1 MERKSAADSELAPRD
16 SDENDSQDLQ
26 AATNDPDDGEFVN
39 FDTLNL
45 QNLSKN
51 LYKVFIDIHHQGTPI
66 LPFNFYENAAVSFR

>member
-1 MERKSAADSELAPRD
+1 MERKSASDSEFAPRD

-26 AATNDPDDGEFVN
+26 GALKDPEDGEFVN

-51 LYKVFIDIHHQGTPI
+51 LYKVFIDIHHLASPI
-66 LPFNFYENAAVSFR
+66 LIYFFMRMK